1 MVEWRKIFGLKVPSG
16 EKPSSVSVD
25 DLPKAAATLG
35 ISAPALHTILDGD
48 KFPGGFGVTQ
58 IQHVDYWTLR
68 ARSDQLFNDNLYA
81 RGLLRRL
88 VTNEIN
94 TGVAPESAPD
104 DEVLGVSE
112 DVIADLTENIESR
125 FHIWGKNPQLCDW
138 GRRETFGARQRS
150 ARIEALV
157 GGDVLVVLRS
167 RPPMALPAVQ
177 LVRGDKV
184 RTPLGGGENIRKGHR
199 IKHGV
204 EMDARGVVVAHWVL
218 KDDGE
223 FERIPAF
230 GPKTGKKLSWLVFGT
245 EKRIDDVRGTPLLGL
260 ILQSLKE
267 MDRYRDSAQRKAVV
281 NSLLAMFIKKTQ
293 DKQSTLPISGGAV
306 RNDTVAVKDGD
317 GTSRE
322 FTISQQI
329 PGMISQ
335 ELQVGEEP
343 VGFHSQGTDINF
355 PVFEEAIVATIAWA
369 NEIPPE
375 ILRLA
380 FSNNYSASQA
390 AINEFKI
397 YLNKFWSDWG
407 ETFCTPIYT
416 EWLISEVLNQKIIIP
431 GFIEAWRDPEQYDI
445 FGAWTLVDWYGSIK
459 PSTDMLKQVKASKL
473 LVELGL
479 STNAREARGTTGTK
493 FSRNV
498 KRLKREN
505 QQLVEALRPLADF
518 KAEFGDDSSSPAAE
532 AINMAV
538 DNMAEN
544 VVSLLQENAE

>member
-1 MVEWRKIFGLKVPSG
+1 MVGWLKIFGRRAQKVSSEGQPPSM
-16 EKPSSVSVD
+16 SVN
-25 DLPKAAATLG
+25 DLPQAAAALG
-35 ISAPALHTILDGD
+35 VGAPWLQTVLDGD
-48 KFPGGFGVTQ
+48 KFAGGFGATQ
-58 IQHVDYWTLR
+58 IQTFDYWTLR

-81 RGLLRRL
+81 RGLIRRL

-94 TGVAPESAPD
+94 TGLAPESCPD
-104 DEVLGVSE
+104 DEVLEVPE

-125 FHIWGKNPQLCDW
+125 FNIWGKNPMLCDW
-138 GRRETFGARQRS
+138 RQRETFGGRQRS
-150 ARIEALV
+150 ARIEAIV

-167 RPPMALPAVQ
+167 RPPLALPAVQ

-184 RTPLGGGENIRKGHR
+184 RTPLGGGDVRKGHR
-199 IKHGV
+199 VEHGV
-204 EMDARGVVVAHWVL
+204 EMDAQDRVVAHWVL

-223 FERIPAF
+223 FERLLAF

-245 EKRIDDVRGTPLLGL
+245 EKRIDDVRGMPLLGL

-281 NSLLAMFIKKTQ
+281 NSLLAMFIKKTL
-293 DKQSTLPISGGAV
+293 DKPGTLPMTGGAV
-306 RNDTVAVKDGD
+306 RNDTVEVTDGD
-317 GTSRE
+317 GASRD
-322 FTISQQI
+322 FTISQQV

-397 YLNKFWSDWG
+397 YLNKFWADWG
-407 ETFCTPIYT
+407 ESFCTPIYN
-416 EWLISEVLNQKIIIP
+416 EWLISEVLNQKIVIP
-431 GFIEAWRDPEQYDI
+431 GFLEAWRDSTQYDI

-459 PSTDMLKQVKASKL
+459 PSTDMLKQAKGSKL
-473 LVELGL
+473 LVENGW

-505 QQLVEALRPLADF
+505 EQLVEALRPLAEF
-518 KAEFGDDSSSPAAE
+518 KAELGADADAAKGILAE
-532 AINMAV
+532 MA
-538 DNMAEN
+538 DN
-544 VVSLLQENAE
+544 VVSLVENTGE